1 MVAEACIG
9 RSGYVTSLRHMPK
22 TVILGAARTPIGKL
36 GGGLST
42 IDATELGATAITAA
56 LERADVAPDQVQHV
70 VMGQVLQAGQGQIPS
85 RQAQIKAGIPKEVS
99 SETINKVCASGL
111 RASVLLDQAIRAGD
125 VEVGVG
131 GGMESMSRAPY
142 LLPQAR
148 FGFRMGDAKALDAM
162 VHDGLTNP
170 FSGRQMFDEAT
181 EIGDELELTRPDLD
195 RWALRSHERA
205 VAATDEGRLP
215 EEIVAGHRQGT
226 QGRHRR
232 RGRRGPAPRHEPR
245 DAGQAAGPRGQGGL
259 AHGGQLARSQ
269 RRRRGARAGQ
279 RRVGLGQRQGGPGR
293 DRGPRAVGQRLRLP
307 RHHAG
312 ARRGEGAGQGRAVG
326 LGHRPV
332 GDQRGLRLGGAQLDQ
347 DARHRRGAS
356 VNVNGGAVALGHPIG
371 ASGARIL
378 GALVHELRRRGG
390 GLGCAAI
397 CSGGGQGDAVI
408 LKVRAQRG
416 VTHDV
421 TPQEE
426 VAQVPVEHGRGAAFF
441 DLDRTLMAG
450 SSGLYWARA
459 ARGAGLLTR
468 RRIARYGWEN
478 VKFRLRG
485 STDQATDRVRRE
497 VGEMISGQR
506 VVDLQRLAPKVLAGV
521 LPRLYPQMLEVA
533 HAHQDAGRPVYICTA
548 ASQEMAEMLAHVL
561 SFDGA
566 LGARSEVVDGRYTGR
581 SAGPFTYREGKSV
594 AMRELAA
601 AEGIDLAASYAYSD
615 SESDLP
621 MLRTVG
627 HPVVVNPDAELRRVA
642 REEGWEI
649 MRFEQLGR
657 RLKAAAAFA
666 FAALVGTGARTV
678 AVRKR

>member
-1 MVAEACIG
+1 M
-9 RSGYVTSLRHMPK
+9 
-22 TVILGAARTPIGKL
+22 
-36 GGGLST
+36 
-42 IDATELGATAITAA
+42 
-56 LERADVAPDQVQHV
+56 
-70 VMGQVLQAGQGQIPS
+70 
-85 RQAQIKAGIPKEVS
+85 
-99 SETINKVCASGL
+99 
-111 RASVLLDQAIRAGD
+111 
-125 VEVGVG
+125 
-131 GGMESMSRAPY
+131 
-142 LLPQAR
+142 
-148 FGFRMGDAKALDAM
+148 
-162 VHDGLTNP
+162 
-170 FSGRQMFDEAT
+170 
-181 EIGDELELTRPDLD
+181 
-195 RWALRSHERA
+195 
-205 VAATDEGRLP
+205 
-215 EEIVAGHRQGT
+215 
-226 QGRHRR
+226 
-232 RGRRGPAPRHEPR
+232 
-245 DAGQAAGPRGQGGL
+245 
-259 AHGGQLARSQ
+259 
-269 RRRRGARAGQ
+269 
-279 RRVGLGQRQGGPGR
+279 
-293 DRGPRAVGQRLRLP
+293 
-307 RHHAG
+307 
-312 ARRGEGAGQGRAVG
+312 
-326 LGHRPV
+326 
-332 GDQRGLRLGGAQLDQ
+332 
-347 DARHRRGAS
+347 
-356 VNVNGGAVALGHPIG
+356 
-371 ASGARIL
+371 
-378 GALVHELRRRGG
+378 
-390 GLGCAAI
+390 
-397 CSGGGQGDAVI
+397 
-408 LKVRAQRG
+408 
-416 VTHDV
+416 THDV

-426 VAQVPVEHGRGAAFF
+426 VAHVPAEHGRGAAFF

-581 SAGPFTYREGKSV
+581 PAGPFTYREGKSV
-594 AMRELAA
+594 AMRELAS

-642 REEGWEI
+642 REEGWEV